1 MGLLKKIF
9 KPVSKVLDKVIPN
22 EIKPALPYL
31 AAFAPMFGP
40 TSGLMGDVM
49 LRRALI
55 SGGLNIGAQLAQ
67 EGNEGEINLL
77 SAGLGALTGAMTAPG
92 AAETFRGAQ
101 SANVLQDANVQ
112 RTALQKATDF
122 GLEGLAK
129 GSEMFAAGAEKGL
142 FSKEGL
148 KAATLPAAT
157 ATGDVMQAQARQLE
171 KQAAIDAA
179 LAEAEALGD
188 IGGRAAAIRNAMNAY
203 GFFTEE
209 EIEDT
214 IASAGYKSGGRVGF
228 EFGGIERAIEN
239 VTEEMDTKS
248 KEGIM
253 AASKED
259 PLLIEEYN
267 RYVFDLLENRPSAKP
282 MSFQEFKRMIKSGFK
297 SGGRVKMEKGGDIK
311 EGIMLVAD
319 ETGGEADFGSKEY
332 YEKEVAGY
340 QRLDELAKLLKPFS
354 DRVLKEN
361 CLDLPEKTYIERQ
374 VELTDEQKKTY
385 ETMKSAALASLKGK
399 MATAPH
405 VLTQLMRLHQIT
417 CGHLKND
424 DETITEIKNNR
435 IDALLE
441 LLEETE
447 GKAIIWANYVYDIKR
462 IVKAISKKYGEDSIV
477 QYYGA
482 VPADVRQKNIEKFQ
496 DPKSPA
502 RFFVGNPQTGGY
514 GITLTAANNVIYY
527 SNGYDLEKRLQSEDR
542 AHRIGQK
549 KAVTYIDLITPKT
562 VDEKI
567 RKALRKK
574 INIATEIMG
583 EELREW
589 I

>member
-1 MGLLKKIF
+1 MKYKFKTKPYAHQLSALEKSWDKDEYAYFMEMGTGK
-9 KPVSKVLDKVIPN
+9 SKVLVDNIAMLYDKGKINAALIIAPKGVYRNWYSQEIPN
-22 EIKPALPYL
+22 HLAGHIDHKTILWTATTSKAKDKEYQQLFKPDLDL
-31 AAFAPMFGP
+31 HILIMNVEAFS
-40 TSGLMGDVM
+40 T
-49 LRRALI
+49 
-55 SGGLNIGAQLAQ
+55 
-67 EGNEGEINLL
+67 
-77 SAGLGALTGAMTAPG
+77 
-92 AAETFRGAQ
+92 
-101 SANVLQDANVQ
+101 
-112 RTALQKATDF
+112 KK
-122 GLEGLAK
+122 GLEFATKFLNCHKTIMAIDESTTIKTPTAKRTKAILALGGLAK
-129 GSEMFAAGAEKGL
+129 YRRILTGSPVTKSPLDLYTQCGFLNEELLGFTSYYTFRNRYA
-142 FSKEGL
+142 
-148 KAATLPAAT
+148 
-157 ATGDVMQAQARQLE
+157 VMRNANF
-171 KQAAIDAA
+171 
-179 LAEAEALGD
+179 
-188 IGGRAAAIRNAMNAY
+188 GGR
-203 GFFTEE
+203 
-209 EIEDT
+209 
-214 IASAGYKSGGRVGF
+214 RVQ
-228 EFGGIERAIEN
+228 
-239 VTEEMDTKS
+239 
-248 KEGIM
+248 
-253 AASKED
+253 
-259 PLLIEEYN
+259 LI
-267 RYVFDLLENRPSAKP
+267 
-282 MSFQEFKRMIKSGFK
+282 
-297 SGGRVKMEKGGDIK
+297 
-311 EGIMLVAD
+311 
-319 ETGGEADFGSKEY
+319 
-332 YEKEVAGY
+332 AGY
-340 QRLDELAKLLKPFS
+340 QRLDELAKILKPFS

-482 VPADVRQKNIEKFQ
+482 IPAEHRQKNIEKFQ
-496 DPKSPA
+496 DPNSPV

-549 KAVTYIDLITPKT
+549 KAVTYIDLIAPKT

-583 EELREW
+583 EELRQW